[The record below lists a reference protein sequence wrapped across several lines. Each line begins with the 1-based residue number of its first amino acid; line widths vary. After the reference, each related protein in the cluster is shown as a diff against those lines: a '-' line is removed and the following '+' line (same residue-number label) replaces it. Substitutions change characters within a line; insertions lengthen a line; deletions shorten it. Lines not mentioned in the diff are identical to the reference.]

1 MNKKE
6 EFFTARRKALS
17 TYGRYDFAL
26 LSDKYYGAKFADT
39 GKVGIKNAFVFVNFM
54 DHHTLEWRV
63 ENGDLI
69 NLPKNLELCI
79 KSSQHMLMCI
89 GSPEDENSIFIF
101 RRKSDETSSVINIVG
116 AIESTEG
123 SIAFYFDWQGQK
135 GYCIDCEN
143 NDDDESDI
151 FEIMKKVLEQGELIH
166 GRTEKTE

>member
-39 GKVGIKNAFVFVNFM
+39 GKVGIKNAFVFVNFT

-69 NLPKNLELCI
+69 NLPKNLG
-79 KSSQHMLMCI
+79 K
-89 GSPEDENSIFIF
+89 
-101 RRKSDETSSVINIVG
+101 
-116 AIESTEG
+116 
-123 SIAFYFDWQGQK
+123 GQTTRLSLK
-135 GYCIDCEN
+135 P
-143 NDDDESDI
+143 
-151 FEIMKKVLEQGELIH
+151 FLVH
-166 GRTEKTE
+166 T

>member
-1 MNKKE
+1 M
-6 EFFTARRKALS
+6 
-17 TYGRYDFAL
+17 
-26 LSDKYYGAKFADT
+26 
-39 GKVGIKNAFVFVNFM
+39 
-54 DHHTLEWRV
+54 
-63 ENGDLI
+63 
-69 NLPKNLELCI
+69 
-79 KSSQHMLMCI
+79 
-89 GSPEDENSIFIF
+89 
-101 RRKSDETSSVINIVG
+101 INIVG